1 MKLKNNDN
9 LIKERKLKEQA
20 ELIEYFEEQN
30 DLQQDEIRE
39 LKNENIALEEKN
51 LSSDLTIAKANNK
64 IEEQKEKINLLED
77 RIKYLENTIEKYQQL
92 PDLKNM
98 IDNLSTLTTPS
109 IDKLIEVMEKSNFN
123 DFSDLESSINGLYSK
138 VDETIYRINELAGR
152 ASTIRW

>member
-9 LIKERKLKEQA
+9 LIRERKLKEQA
-20 ELIEYFEEQN
+20 ELIEYFEKQN

-77 RIKYLENTIEKYQQL
+77 RIKYLESTIEKYQQL

-123 DFSDLESSINGLYSK
+123 DFSNLESSIDGLYSK
-138 VDETIYRINELAGR
+138 VDETIYRINELARR
-152 ASTIRW
+152 ASTIGW